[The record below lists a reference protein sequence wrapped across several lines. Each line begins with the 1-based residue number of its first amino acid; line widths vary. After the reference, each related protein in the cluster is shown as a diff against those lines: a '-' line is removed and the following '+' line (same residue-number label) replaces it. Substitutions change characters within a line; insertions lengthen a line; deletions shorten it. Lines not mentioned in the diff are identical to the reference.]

1 MTRGEAAG
9 VSAAR
14 DGVPDGLRIP
24 GLLLV
29 AAGVATVLLVHWMV
43 VYWVPT
49 EAEQGIV
56 QRIFYIHVPAAWTTF
71 VAFGVVALAS
81 AAYLWLEDE
90 RADAAA
96 VAAAEGG
103 LVFGAIMLISGP
115 LWGRIAWG
123 TYWTWEPRL
132 TLTLLLWFTYLGYF
146 LIRGSVA
153 NPRKGRRFAAVV
165 AIIGSL
171 NIPLIHVSVT
181 WFRSLHPEPVV
192 IKPEGPTLHPD
203 MLATLLTS
211 LAGFTMLFFGLFLF
225 RYSVELVS
233 RRSGPTGT
241 RLASEVST

>member
-1 MTRGEAAG
+1 MERKSRVAG
-9 VSAAR
+9 LA
-14 DGVPDGLRIP
+14 
-24 GLLLV
+24 LV
-29 AAGVATVLLVHWMV
+29 TGGVATILLVHWMV
-43 VYWVPT
+43 AIWVPT
-49 EAEQGIV
+49 EATQGVV

-71 VAFGVVALAS
+71 LAFGIVALAS

-103 LVFGAIMLISGP
+103 LIFGAIMLISGP
-115 LWGRIAWG
+115 LWARIAWG

-153 NPRKGRRFAAVV
+153 DPRRGKRFAAVV
-165 AIIGSL
+165 AVIGSL
-171 NIPLIHVSVT
+171 NIPLIHVSVS
-181 WFRSLHPEPVV
+181 WFRSLHPGPVV

-211 LAGFTMLFFGLFLF
+211 VAGFTLLFLGLFNF
-225 RYSVELVS
+225 RYAVERLG
-233 RRSGPTGT
+233 RRPLPGGAAGPM
-241 RLASEVST
+241 ED

>member
-1 MTRGEAAG
+1 MERRPRVAG
-9 VSAAR
+9 LA
-14 DGVPDGLRIP
+14 
-24 GLLLV
+24 LV
-29 AAGVATVLLVHWMV
+29 TGGVATMLLVHWMV
-43 VYWVPT
+43 AFWVPT
-49 EAEQGIV
+49 EASQGVV
-56 QRIFYIHVPAAWTTF
+56 QRIFYVHVPAAWTTF
-71 VAFGVVALAS
+71 LAFGIVALAS

-103 LVFGAIMLISGP
+103 LIFGAIMLISGP

-153 NPRKGRRFAAVV
+153 DPRRGKRFAAVV
-165 AIIGSL
+165 AVIGSL
-171 NIPLIHVSVT
+171 NIPLIHVSVS
-181 WFRSLHPEPVV
+181 WFRSLHPGPVV

-211 LAGFTMLFFGLFLF
+211 LAGFTLLFLGLFSF
-225 RYSVELVS
+225 RYAVERLG
-233 RRSGPTGT
+233 RRSLPGGAAGPM
-241 RLASEVST
+241 ED